1 MSDINQTL
9 SSGLDTS
16 PPNTTTQH
24 SHTSGSDHETD
35 SNKEDDAGV
44 NQDTMVVDEEV
55 PAGDNPEDSSPNI
68 EGTIDTNQEGNNG
81 EDTVMEEENEGS
93 KKRTTMMRGTMT

>member
-9 SSGLDTS
+9 SGGLDTS

-24 SHTSGSDHETD
+24 SYTSGSDHETD

-44 NQDTMVVDEEV
+44 NQDTMVVDGGV
-55 PAGDNPEDSSPNI
+55 QAGDNHGDGSRNI
-68 EGTIDTNQEGNNG
+68 EGTINPQEEGGND
-81 EDTVMEEENEGS
+81 EDTVMEEEN
-93 KKRTTMMRGTMT
+93 